1 MADLGQITPARSRER
16 RRRVVVV
23 ILLVRAV
30 VLLLLGASLLTT
42 GHGRPIL
49 GNLLAT
55 YWLIGS
61 IITLIWARAHRGT
74 SGSRLA
80 TVTGAIG
87 AVASVLALA
96 RLALLEIASTDTVL
110 AILGVSAVLMGCLRL
125 VGALHDDPRLVP
137 RSWRRTAL
145 GVSEIALGVLW
156 IASDSVTQTVTDAA
170 GLWGLLAGTIL
181 LLDGIHLLRAAT
193 PAAPA

>member
-1 MADLGQITPARSRER
+1 MSDSRQIAPGDVGR
-16 RRRVVVV
+16 RRRLMTWVLVGRAAV
-23 ILLVRAV
+23 LLV
-30 VLLLLGASLLTT
+30 LGASLLTT

-61 IITLIWARAHRGT
+61 IATLLWAREHRGT
-74 SGSRLA
+74 KGSRLA
-80 TVTGAIG
+80 FATGAIG

-96 RLALLEIASTDTVL
+96 RLMLLHVASTDTVL

-137 RSWRRTAL
+137 PSWRRAAL
-145 GVSEIALGVLW
+145 GLSEIALGVLW
-156 IASDSVTQTVTDAA
+156 IASDSVTATVTDAA

-181 LLDGIHLLRAAT
+181 LLDGVHLLRT
-193 PAAPA
+193 PVPAARP